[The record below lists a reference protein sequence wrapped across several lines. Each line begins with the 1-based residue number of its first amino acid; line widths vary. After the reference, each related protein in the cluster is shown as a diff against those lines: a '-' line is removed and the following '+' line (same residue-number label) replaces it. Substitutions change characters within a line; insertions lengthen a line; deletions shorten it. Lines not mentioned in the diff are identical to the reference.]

1 MWGHHIHTLSHS
13 LSLPQKKNCLVL
25 YNKLCKGGLLGF
37 SESESKPSQAKPS
50 QAAHELPKGSTTKA
64 AHYFVLV
71 QFLFPFDGRIFFI
84 QKMWRKMNLLTSSMI
99 RYREG
104 KFIVRTSTF
113 GLKFSSLLLLLM
125 TMRPKRVSKNN
136 TVKYF
141 RTSYCA
147 SHNYI
152 WFYVYEDC
160 D

>member
-1 MWGHHIHTLSHS
+1 MKVKAS
-13 LSLPQKKNCLVL
+13 QA
-25 YNKLCKGGLLGF
+25 
-37 SESESKPSQAKPS
+37 KPSQAKPN

-71 QFLFPFDGRIFFI
+71 QFCFLSTDGRIFFI
-84 QKMWRKMNLLTSSMI
+84 QKMWRKMNLLTSSMM

-104 KFIVRTSTF
+104 KFIAHTSTF

-136 TVKYF
+136 MVKSF

-147 SHNYI
+147 SHSIYGSTYTRI
-152 WFYVYEDC
+152 VIRVLTIHRMYHPSYVHSTL
-160 D
+160 

>member
-1 MWGHHIHTLSHS
+1 
-13 LSLPQKKNCLVL
+13 
-25 YNKLCKGGLLGF
+25 
-37 SESESKPSQAKPS
+37 
-50 QAAHELPKGSTTKA
+50 
-64 AHYFVLV
+64 V

-147 SHNYI
+147 SHIIYGSTYTRI
-152 WFYVYEDC
+152 VIRVLTIHGMYA
-160 D
+160 